1 MTKLAPWAA
10 MPAVAILLALG
21 ALPAQ
26 AVAQDT
32 APYGRSILALLPVQ
46 EAPLAVGSEV
56 AGTLTGDEYFTTNG
70 TLVRAYRMEGGQG
83 DPVTIDLISDDFDA
97 YLYLLGPGL
106 EDPASDDDSG
116 GACHARLSLFL
127 PADGP
132 FLVVVGSW
140 GDAGDFT
147 LTVGARERAV
157 AEGDCGGGPLGG
169 DPFDEELLESLVA
182 LEPLGTLEPG
192 ATTGELTVEDPDLP
206 NDTKAD
212 AWLLS
217 GEPGRVLVVDLV
229 SQDFDAYLYALTP
242 GAEEYASDDDSA
254 GSCNSRLRVTLGDD
268 GTRLVVASSLGYGLG
283 TYRIRVGD
291 RAGPTEPG
299 YCGDEQLDVR

>member
-1 MTKLAPWAA
+1 MTRWAA
-10 MPAVAILLALG
+10 RTEALTLAIACG
-21 ALPAQ
+21 VGSLPSAAAAQ
-26 AVAQDT
+26 E
-32 APYGRSILALLPVQ
+32 APYGRSILALLPV
-46 EAPLAVGSEV
+46 EEPSLVVGSEI

-132 FLVVVGSW
+132 FLIVVGSW

-147 LTVGARERAV
+147 LQVGARERPI

-169 DPFDEELLESLVA
+169 EMFDEELLESLAV
-182 LEPLGTLEPG
+182 LEPLGTLEP
-192 ATTGELTVEDPDLP
+192 ATTTGELTAEDPDLP

-212 AWLLS
+212 AWLLT
-217 GEPGRVLVVDLV
+217 GEPGRVLVVDLI
-229 SQDFDAYLYALTP
+229 SEDFDAYLYALAP
-242 GAEEYASDDDSA
+242 GAEEYDSDDDSA
-254 GSCNSRLRVTLGDD
+254 GSCNSRLRVTLGED

-283 TYRIRVGD
+283 EYRIRVGD

-299 YCGDEQLDVR
+299 YCGGEQLDVR